1 MELVYFSLV
10 TVLAVVIVWYI
21 MQLRTKKL
29 VLESQMEANIIL
41 AGIEAKENSL
51 NESLKG
57 YETTMKDT
65 FTVLA
70 QTAFQEAVAK
80 ADNEKTTTFNKAT
93 ESLSIAL
100 KEYTDNMNKNEAK
113 SLERGTRLEERINS
127 VSELGLK
134 LSDETNNLT
143 RALKADSQAQGA
155 WGELVLEN
163 LLQSMGFVEGKDY
176 TKQLSETASDGKRK
190 RTDFVIYLPD
200 NRQVIIDS
208 KVSLK
213 AWEQYVNAQTEDEAE
228 LAMKEHCK
236 SIAGHAKGLASKRYQ
251 DMEKINS
258 VEFVL
263 MFVPLESAFGAAMRQ
278 SPELYMDLAGNV
290 NVKVVTGATIMTAL
304 LLIKDMW
311 KREHQSQNQVK
322 LIEQAGGLHDQIIL
336 FLESFEGLGTRL
348 KQATDSFEEAHD
360 RLVKNRGN
368 VIRRT
373 DGLKQLGAKVKK
385 TMDKNLLEEGNYNHE
400 NATTSNEE
408 E

>member
-1 MELVYFSLV
+1 MEVLYFGIITIFV
-10 TVLAVVIVWYI
+10 AIAVWFI
-21 MQLRTKKL
+21 MHLRSNKM
-29 VLESQMEANIIL
+29 VLEAQMEANIIL
-41 AGIEAKENSL
+41 AGIEAKENSFE
-51 NESLKG
+51 ESLKG
-57 YETTMKDT
+57 YEKSMKDT
-65 FTVLA
+65 FSVLA
-70 QTAFQEAVAK
+70 QTAFQEVVAK
-80 ADNEKTTTFNKAT
+80 ADADKTSTFNSAT
-93 ESLSIAL
+93 ENLAKSL
-100 KEYTDNMNKNEAK
+100 KEYTDNMNKIEAK

-176 TKQLSETASDGKRK
+176 TKQLSETTSDGKRK
-190 RTDFVIYLPD
+190 RTDFIIYLPD

-208 KVSLK
+208 KVSLT
-213 AWEQYVNAQTEDEAE
+213 AWEKYVNAQTEVEAE
-228 LAMKEHCK
+228 LAMKEHCN
-236 SIAGHAKGLASKRYQ
+236 SIKNHAKGLASKRYQ
-251 DMEKINS
+251 DMEQINS

-263 MFVPLESAFGAAMRQ
+263 MFVPLESAFGAAMRK

-311 KREHQSQNQVK
+311 KREHQSRNQVK

-336 FLESFEGLGTRL
+336 FLESFQKIGTEIG
-348 KQATDSFEEAHD
+348 QAKDAYDKSFE
-360 RLVKNRGN
+360 RLVEGRGN
-368 VIRRT
+368 VLRRT
-373 DGLKQLGAKVKK
+373 EGLKQLGAKVKK
-385 TMDKNLLEEGNYNHE
+385 SMDQNLLEEGQYNHE
-400 NATTSNEE
+400 NATSSNEE

>member
-1 MELVYFSLV
+1 MEVLYFGIITIFV
-10 TVLAVVIVWYI
+10 AIAVWFI
-21 MQLRTKKL
+21 MHLRSNKM
-29 VLESQMEANIIL
+29 VLEAQMEANIIL
-41 AGIEAKENSL
+41 AGIEAKENSFE
-51 NESLKG
+51 ESLKG
-57 YETTMKDT
+57 YEKSMKDT
-65 FTVLA
+65 FSVLA
-70 QTAFQEAVAK
+70 QTAFQEVVAK
-80 ADNEKTTTFNKAT
+80 ADADKTSTFNSAT
-93 ESLSIAL
+93 ENLARSL
-100 KEYTDNMNKNEAK
+100 KEYTENMNKIEAK

-176 TKQLSETASDGKRK
+176 IKQLSETTSDGKRK
-190 RTDFVIYLPD
+190 RTDFIIYLPD

-208 KVSLK
+208 KVSLT
-213 AWEQYVNAQTEDEAE
+213 AWEKYVNAQTEDEAE
-228 LAMKEHCK
+228 LAIKEHCN
-236 SIAGHAKGLASKRYQ
+236 SIKNHAKGLASKRYQ
-251 DMEKINS
+251 DMEQINS

-263 MFVPLESAFGAAMRQ
+263 MFVPLESAFGAAMRK

-311 KREHQSQNQVK
+311 KREHQSRNQVK

-336 FLESFEGLGTRL
+336 FLESFQKIGTEIG
-348 KQATDSFEEAHD
+348 QAKDAYDKSFE
-360 RLVKNRGN
+360 RLVEGRGN
-368 VIRRT
+368 VLRRT
-373 DGLKQLGAKVKK
+373 EGLKQLGAKVKK
-385 TMDKNLLEEGNYNHE
+385 SMDQNLLEEGQYNHE
-400 NATTSNEE
+400 NATSSNEE

>member
-1 MELVYFSLV
+1 MEVLYFGIITIFV
-10 TVLAVVIVWYI
+10 AIVVWFI
-21 MQLRTKKL
+21 MHLRSNKM
-29 VLESQMEANIIL
+29 VLEAQMEANIIL
-41 AGIEAKENSL
+41 AGIEAKENSFE
-51 NESLKG
+51 ESLKG
-57 YETTMKDT
+57 YEKSMKDS
-65 FTVLA
+65 FSVLA
-70 QTAFQEAVAK
+70 QTAFQEVVAK
-80 ADNEKTTTFNKAT
+80 ADADKTSTFNSAT
-93 ESLSIAL
+93 ENLAKSL
-100 KEYTDNMNKNEAK
+100 KEYTDNMNKIEAK

-176 TKQLSETASDGKRK
+176 TKQLSETTSDGKRK
-190 RTDFVIYLPD
+190 RTDFIIYLPD

-208 KVSLK
+208 KVSLT
-213 AWEQYVNAQTEDEAE
+213 AWEKYVNAQTEVEAE
-228 LAMKEHCK
+228 LAMKEHCN
-236 SIAGHAKGLASKRYQ
+236 SIKNHAKGLASKRYQ
-251 DMEKINS
+251 DMEQINS

-263 MFVPLESAFGAAMRQ
+263 MFVPLESAFGAAMRK

-311 KREHQSQNQVK
+311 KREHQSRNQVK

-336 FLESFEGLGTRL
+336 FLESFQKIGTEIG
-348 KQATDSFEEAHD
+348 QAKDAYDKSFE
-360 RLVKNRGN
+360 RLVEGRGN
-368 VIRRT
+368 VLRRT
-373 DGLKQLGAKVKK
+373 EGLKQLGAKVKK
-385 TMDKNLLEEGNYNHE
+385 SMDQNLLEEGQYNHE
-400 NATTSNEE
+400 NASSSNEE

>member
-1 MELVYFSLV
+1 MEVLYFGIITIFV
-10 TVLAVVIVWYI
+10 AIAVWFI
-21 MQLRTKKL
+21 MHLRSNKM
-29 VLESQMEANIIL
+29 VLEAQMEANIIL
-41 AGIEAKENSL
+41 AGIEAKENSFE
-51 NESLKG
+51 ESLKG
-57 YETTMKDT
+57 YEKSMKDT
-65 FTVLA
+65 FSVLA
-70 QTAFQEAVAK
+70 QTAFQEVVAK
-80 ADNEKTTTFNKAT
+80 ADADKTSTFNSAT
-93 ESLSIAL
+93 ENLAISL
-100 KEYTDNMNKNEAK
+100 KEYTDNMNKIEAK

-176 TKQLSETASDGKRK
+176 KKQLSETTSDGKRK
-190 RTDFVIYLPD
+190 RTDFIIYLPD

-208 KVSLK
+208 KVSLT
-213 AWEQYVNAQTEDEAE
+213 AWEKYVNAQTEDEAE
-228 LAMKEHCK
+228 LAIKEHCN
-236 SIAGHAKGLASKRYQ
+236 SIKNHAKGLASKRYQ
-251 DMEKINS
+251 DMEQINS

-263 MFVPLESAFGAAMRQ
+263 MFVPLESAFGAAMRK

-311 KREHQSQNQVK
+311 KREHQSRNQVK

-336 FLESFEGLGTRL
+336 FLESFQKIGTEIG
-348 KQATDSFEEAHD
+348 QAKDAYDKSFE
-360 RLVKNRGN
+360 RLVEGRGN
-368 VIRRT
+368 VLRRT
-373 DGLKQLGAKVKK
+373 EGLKQLGAKVKK
-385 TMDKNLLEEGNYNHE
+385 SMDQNLLEEGQYNHE
-400 NATTSNEE
+400 NATSSNEE

>member
-1 MELVYFSLV
+1 METVYFSLA
-10 TVLAVVIVWYI
+10 TILSVLIVWYI
-21 MQLRTKKL
+21 MQQRTKKL
-29 VLESQMEANIIL
+29 VLESKMEANIIL
-41 AGIEAKENSL
+41 AGIEAKEHSL

-57 YETTMKDT
+57 YETAMKDT

-70 QTAFQEAVAK
+70 QTAFEEAVAK
-80 ADNEKTTTFNKAT
+80 ADNEKTTTFNAAT
-93 ESLSIAL
+93 ETLSKSL
-100 KEYTDNMNKNEAK
+100 KEYTENMNKIEAK

-190 RTDFVIYLPD
+190 RTDFIIYLPD

-213 AWEQYVNAQTEDEAE
+213 AWEQYINAQTEDEAE

-251 DMEKINS
+251 DMETINS

-336 FLESFEGLGTRL
+336 FLESFEGIGSRL
-348 KQATDSFEEAHD
+348 KQATASYEEAYD

-368 VIRRT
+368 VIKRT

-385 TMDKNLLEEGNYNHE
+385 NMDTNLLEEGNYNHE

>member
-1 MELVYFSLV
+1 MEIVYFSLAIAFSV
-10 TVLAVVIVWYI
+10 FVVWYV
-21 MQLRTKKL
+21 MQQRTKKL

-70 QTAFQEAVAK
+70 QTAFEEAVAK
-80 ADNEKTTTFNKAT
+80 ADTEKTTTFSAAT
-93 ESLSIAL
+93 ETLSKAL
-100 KEYTDNMNKNEAK
+100 KEYTENMNKIEAK

-190 RTDFVIYLPD
+190 RTDFIIYLPD

-213 AWEQYVNAQTEDEAE
+213 AWEQYVNAQTEEDAE

-236 SIAGHAKGLASKRYQ
+236 SIAGHAKGLAAKRYQ

-322 LIEQAGGLHDQIIL
+322 LIEQAGGLHDQIVL
-336 FLESFEGLGTRL
+336 FLESFEGIGMRL
-348 KQATDSFEEAHD
+348 KQANTAFEEAHD

-368 VIRRT
+368 VIKRT
-373 DGLKQLGAKVKK
+373 DGLKELGAKVKK
-385 TMDKNLLEEGNYNHE
+385 TIDAKLLEEGNYNHE

>member
-113 SLERGTRLEERINS
+113 SLERGWRLEERINS

-322 LIEQAGGLHDQIIL
+322 LIEQAGGLHDKIIL

>member
-1 MELVYFSLV
+1 MEELYFGIITIFV
-10 TVLAVVIVWYI
+10 AIVVWFI
-21 MQLRTKKL
+21 MHLRSNKM
-29 VLESQMEANIIL
+29 VLEAQMEANIIL
-41 AGIEAKENSL
+41 AGIEAKENSFE
-51 NESLKG
+51 ESLKG
-57 YETTMKDT
+57 YENSMKDT
-65 FTVLA
+65 FSVLA
-70 QTAFQEAVAK
+70 QTAFQEVVAK
-80 ADNEKTTTFNKAT
+80 ADADKTSTFNSAT
-93 ESLSIAL
+93 ENLAKSL
-100 KEYTDNMNKNEAK
+100 KEYTDNMNKIEAK

-176 TKQLSETASDGKRK
+176 IKQLSETTSDGKRK
-190 RTDFVIYLPD
+190 RTDFIIYLPD

-208 KVSLK
+208 KVSLT
-213 AWEQYVNAQTEDEAE
+213 AWEKYVNAQTEDEAE
-228 LAMKEHCK
+228 LAIKEHCN
-236 SIAGHAKGLASKRYQ
+236 SIKNHAKGLASKRYQ
-251 DMEKINS
+251 DMEQINS

-263 MFVPLESAFGAAMRQ
+263 MFVPLESAFGAAMRK

-311 KREHQSQNQVK
+311 KREHQSRNQVK

-336 FLESFEGLGTRL
+336 FLESFQKVGTEIG
-348 KQATDSFEEAHD
+348 QAKDAYDKSFE
-360 RLVKNRGN
+360 RLVEGRGN
-368 VIRRT
+368 VLRRT
-373 DGLKQLGAKVKK
+373 EGLKQLGAKVKK
-385 TMDKNLLEEGNYNHE
+385 GMDQNLLEEANYNHE
-400 NATTSNEE
+400 NTTSSNEE

>member
-1 MELVYFSLV
+1 MEVLYFGIITIFV
-10 TVLAVVIVWYI
+10 AIAVWFI
-21 MQLRTKKL
+21 MHLRSNKM
-29 VLESQMEANIIL
+29 VLEAQMEANIIL
-41 AGIEAKENSL
+41 AGIEAKENSFE
-51 NESLKG
+51 ESLKG
-57 YETTMKDT
+57 YEKSMKDT
-65 FTVLA
+65 FSVLA
-70 QTAFQEAVAK
+70 QTAFQEVVAK
-80 ADNEKTTTFNKAT
+80 ADADKTSTFNSAT
-93 ESLSIAL
+93 ENLAKSL
-100 KEYTDNMNKNEAK
+100 KEYTDNMNKIEAK

-176 TKQLSETASDGKRK
+176 IKQLSETTSDGKRK
-190 RTDFVIYLPD
+190 RTDFIIYLPD

-208 KVSLK
+208 KVSLT
-213 AWEQYVNAQTEDEAE
+213 AWEKYVNAQTEDEAE
-228 LAMKEHCK
+228 LAIKEHCN
-236 SIAGHAKGLASKRYQ
+236 SIKNHAKGLASKRYQ
-251 DMEKINS
+251 DMEQINS

-263 MFVPLESAFGAAMRQ
+263 MFVPLESAFGAAMRK

-311 KREHQSQNQVK
+311 KREHQSRNQVK

-336 FLESFEGLGTRL
+336 FLESFQKIGTEIG
-348 KQATDSFEEAHD
+348 QAKDAYDKSFE
-360 RLVKNRGN
+360 RLVEGRGN
-368 VIRRT
+368 VLRRT
-373 DGLKQLGAKVKK
+373 EGLKQLGAKVKK
-385 TMDKNLLEEGNYNHE
+385 SMDQNLLEEGQYNHE
-400 NATTSNEE
+400 NATSSNEE

>member
-1 MELVYFSLV
+1 M
-10 TVLAVVIVWYI
+10 
-21 MQLRTKKL
+21 
-29 VLESQMEANIIL
+29 VLEAQMEANIIL
-41 AGIEAKENSL
+41 AGIEAKENSFE
-51 NESLKG
+51 ESLKG
-57 YETTMKDT
+57 YEKSMKDT
-65 FTVLA
+65 FSVLA
-70 QTAFQEAVAK
+70 QTAFQEVVAK
-80 ADNEKTTTFNKAT
+80 ADADKTSTFNSAT
-93 ESLSIAL
+93 ENLAKSL
-100 KEYTDNMNKNEAK
+100 KEYTDNMNKIEAK

-176 TKQLSETASDGKRK
+176 IKQLSETTSDGKRK
-190 RTDFVIYLPD
+190 RTDFIIYLPD

-208 KVSLK
+208 KVSLT
-213 AWEQYVNAQTEDEAE
+213 AWEKYVNAQTEDEAE
-228 LAMKEHCK
+228 LAIKEHCN
-236 SIAGHAKGLASKRYQ
+236 SIKNHAKGLASKRYQ
-251 DMEKINS
+251 DMEQINS

-263 MFVPLESAFGAAMRQ
+263 MFVPLESAFGAAMRK

-311 KREHQSQNQVK
+311 KREHQSRNQVK

-336 FLESFEGLGTRL
+336 FLESFQKIGTEIG
-348 KQATDSFEEAHD
+348 QAKDAYDKSFE
-360 RLVKNRGN
+360 RLVEGRGN
-368 VIRRT
+368 VLRRT
-373 DGLKQLGAKVKK
+373 EGLKQLGAKVKK
-385 TMDKNLLEEGNYNHE
+385 SMDQNLLEEGQYNHE
-400 NATTSNEE
+400 NATSSNEE

>member
-1 MELVYFSLV
+1 MEVLYFGIITIFV
-10 TVLAVVIVWYI
+10 AIAVWFI
-21 MQLRTKKL
+21 MHLRSNKM
-29 VLESQMEANIIL
+29 VLEAQMEANIIL
-41 AGIEAKENSL
+41 AGIEAKENSFE
-51 NESLKG
+51 ESLKG
-57 YETTMKDT
+57 YEKSMKDT
-65 FTVLA
+65 FSVLA
-70 QTAFQEAVAK
+70 QTAFQEVVAK
-80 ADNEKTTTFNKAT
+80 ADADKTSTFNSAT
-93 ESLSIAL
+93 ENLAKSL
-100 KEYTDNMNKNEAK
+100 KEYTENMNKIEAK

-176 TKQLSETASDGKRK
+176 IKQLSETTSDGKRK
-190 RTDFVIYLPD
+190 RTDFIIYLPD

-208 KVSLK
+208 KVSLT
-213 AWEQYVNAQTEDEAE
+213 AWEKYVNAQTEDEAE
-228 LAMKEHCK
+228 LAIKEHCN
-236 SIAGHAKGLASKRYQ
+236 SIKNHAKGLASKRYQ
-251 DMEKINS
+251 DMEQINS

-263 MFVPLESAFGAAMRQ
+263 MFVPLESAFGAAMRK

-311 KREHQSQNQVK
+311 KREHQSRNQVK

-336 FLESFEGLGTRL
+336 FLESFQKIGTEIG
-348 KQATDSFEEAHD
+348 QAKDAYDKSFE
-360 RLVKNRGN
+360 RLVEGRGN
-368 VIRRT
+368 VLRRT
-373 DGLKQLGAKVKK
+373 EGLKQLGAKVKK
-385 TMDKNLLEEGNYNHE
+385 SMDQNLLEEGQYNHE
-400 NATTSNEE
+400 NATSSNEE

>member
-1 MELVYFSLV
+1 MEVLYFGIITIFV
-10 TVLAVVIVWYI
+10 AIAVWFI
-21 MQLRTKKL
+21 MHLRSNKM
-29 VLESQMEANIIL
+29 VLEAQMEANIIL
-41 AGIEAKENSL
+41 AGIEAKENSFE
-51 NESLKG
+51 ESLKG
-57 YETTMKDT
+57 YEKSMKDT
-65 FTVLA
+65 FSVLA
-70 QTAFQEAVAK
+70 QTAFQEVVAK
-80 ADNEKTTTFNKAT
+80 ADADKTSTFNSAT
-93 ESLSIAL
+93 ENLAKSL
-100 KEYTDNMNKNEAK
+100 KEYTDNMNKIEAK

-176 TKQLSETASDGKRK
+176 IKQLSETTSDGKRK
-190 RTDFVIYLPD
+190 RTDFIIYLPD

-208 KVSLK
+208 KVSLT
-213 AWEQYVNAQTEDEAE
+213 AWEKYVNAQTEDEAE
-228 LAMKEHCK
+228 LAIKEHCN
-236 SIAGHAKGLASKRYQ
+236 SIKNHAKGLASKRYQ
-251 DMEKINS
+251 DMEQINS

-263 MFVPLESAFGAAMRQ
+263 MFVPLESAFGAAMRK

-311 KREHQSQNQVK
+311 KREHQSRNQVK

-336 FLESFEGLGTRL
+336 FLESFQKVGTEIG
-348 KQATDSFEEAHD
+348 QAKDAYDKSFE
-360 RLVKNRGN
+360 RLVEGRGN
-368 VIRRT
+368 VLRRT
-373 DGLKQLGAKVKK
+373 EGLKQLGAKVKK
-385 TMDKNLLEEGNYNHE
+385 SMDQNLLEEGQYNHE
-400 NATTSNEE
+400 NATSSNEE